1 MQTQKQTQKISME
14 SPQRIST
21 ESPQHLKQESANA
34 VKQFVSDMT
43 FIIEAIYQKNKKDPQ
58 IIELKDKFCIIR
70 REDPTAIIAKAG
82 PYLWKY
88 REQIK
93 QQNITFFLNN
103 EFETDIV
110 AATPAEVLE
119 ATTFEDVPILLEK
132 CKNTWHMFQ
141 ITEQETLIK
150 KIRGLLRSYALYI
163 SVQKQIE

>member
-1 MQTQKQTQKISME
+1 MQKQI
-14 SPQRIST
+14 QRIST
-21 ESPQHLKQESANA
+21 ELPQYLQQESTNA

-58 IIELKDKFCIIR
+58 IIELKDNFCIIR

-93 QQNITFFLNN
+93 QQNIAFFLNN
-103 EFETDIV
+103 EFEADI
-110 AATPAEVLE
+110 ATATTAGKFLE
-119 ATTFEDVPILLEK
+119 ATTFEDLPILLEK
-132 CKNTWHMFQ
+132 CKNTWHLFQ
-141 ITEQETLIK
+141 TTEQEALIK

-163 SVQKQIE
+163 SVQKQIDE